1 MIYTGQAGAGQAGA
15 GQAGGKVVEVA
26 CMAHCRRKFHE
37 ARNSDHARSAAAL
50 AYIRLLYDVERQ
62 AQERFAAQEKSGEKR
77 SLSARIEGGVHSL
90 YSFQEP
96 HRHVGPKN

>member
-1 MIYTGQAGAGQAGA
+1 MLDKGSVVEYVPYLMQGLKHALQDVGCSCLRELHEAGAKGT
-15 GQAGGKVVEVA
+15 
-26 CMAHCRRKFHE
+26 
-37 ARNSDHARSAAAL
+37 L
-50 AYIRLLYDVERQ
+50 
-62 AQERFAAQEKSGEKR
+62 RFEKR